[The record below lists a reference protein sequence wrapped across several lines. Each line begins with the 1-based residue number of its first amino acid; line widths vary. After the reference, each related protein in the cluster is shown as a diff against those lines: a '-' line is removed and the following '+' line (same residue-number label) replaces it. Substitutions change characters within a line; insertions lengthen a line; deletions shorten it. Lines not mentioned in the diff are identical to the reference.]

1 MIIANMLNETEKLWN
16 HKRTKGFLLI
26 TALIPTLTTFIL
38 LFLQSNILG
47 LGSNFP
53 MLMLRLFTFSLLPL
67 FLFISASEVFSGEV
81 ASNTL
86 KLGLV
91 RPITR
96 AKVFASKVAAIT
108 IFLAFL
114 IVELMI
120 TSIILG
126 WLLPGGNIASGL
138 LDIVTA
144 YASAFIPLMAIGL
157 VSVFIAQFFNKS
169 SGALATMILIYAAAK
184 FLPFIFPEISVWSIF
199 SYTNWY
205 VLWIGNG
212 ASIAK
217 LTNSFIL
224 VLSYCIMA
232 YSAGLILF
240 EKKQL

>member
-1 MIIANMLNETEKLWN
+1 MIIANILNETEKLWKHN
-16 HKRTKGFLLI
+16 RTKGFLLL
-26 TALIPTLTTFIL
+26 AIL
-38 LFLQSNILG
+38 LPVISAIILHYLPNNLG
-47 LGSNFP
+47 IGSNLP

-67 FLFISASEVFSGEV
+67 FLFMSASEAFSGEV

-108 IFLAFL
+108 IFLAIL
-114 IVELMI
+114 LGVIMI
-120 TSIILG
+120 TTIISG
-126 WLLPGGNIASGL
+126 WLVPGGDYASGL
-138 LDIVTA
+138 LDIFTA
-144 YASAFIPLMAIGL
+144 YAAAFIPLMAIGC

-169 SGALATMILIYAAAK
+169 SGALVTMILIYTAAK
-184 FLPFIFPEISVWSIF
+184 FVPFIFPALSVWSIF

-212 ASIAK
+212 APFVK
-217 LTNSFIL
+217 LANSFIL
-224 VLSYCIMA
+224 MLSYCIMA
-232 YSAGLILF
+232 YSAGVILF

>member
-1 MIIANMLNETEKLWN
+1 MLNETEKLWK

-26 TALIPTLTTFIL
+26 SIFIPIITVIIL
-38 LFLQSNILG
+38 LFLRNNILG
-47 LGSNFP
+47 LGSNLP
-53 MLMLRLFTFSLLPL
+53 MLMLRLFTFFILPL
-67 FLFISASEVFSGEV
+67 FLFMSASESFSGEV

-86 KLGLV
+86 KIGLV

-96 AKVFASKVAAIT
+96 AKVFASKVGAIT
-108 IFLAFL
+108 TFLAIL
-114 IVELMI
+114 LGVLMI
-120 TSIILG
+120 TTIISG
-126 WLLPGGNIASGL
+126 WLLPDRSTANGL
-138 LDIVTA
+138 LDVVTA
-144 YASAFIPLMAIGL
+144 YGVAFIPLMAIGF
-157 VSVFIAQFFNKS
+157 VSVFISQFFNKS

-184 FLPFIFPEISVWSIF
+184 LAPFIIPGISVWSLF

-205 VLWIGNG
+205 ILWIGNG

-224 VLSYCIMA
+224 IGSYCIMA